1 MTYFPADPDVFR
13 PGLPGNATPSSQLLE
28 NVDTAY
34 VEYGPPIFGP
44 VVCSLGT
51 TFDSDQVVCEIDL
64 PANEDNV
71 PVYCRIRW
79 RGTTGHTATV
89 TFEVDDGG
97 TVDTDTDTN
106 TSSSYT
112 TTSLLVTPTSNNYPR
127 VARLWLRTSTLGQ
140 IAQIISVVV
149 GYAPPSYPTDVT
161 AVGVGIFGGA
171 WASGNYPIPR
181 EVIGR
186 AHNNLRGIARDRPAG
201 LAGGITRVVWGAATP
216 SAGPVYEVSGDTWT
230 QVERWLQPGS
240 DEGRR
245 YYRLCMLLSGD
256 DPEARMTIGSYVW
269 AISGTGWH
277 ETVVQI
283 SLNEGMRC
291 AIYMRSSSAG
301 DVVMNTW
308 QVQRAA
314 PPVTY
319 DDVAVCYRSPGG
331 AGDYADA
338 DGVGELLCD
347 GSGLRIFAISMWAK
361 AAVGADATSIVP
373 FEVSDD
379 GAPGLRCAYTSGEL
393 EVTLTDDSAAASGG
407 EIVIQSTNAAYH
419 HLFITSRAEA
429 PAFDSEGTQLWY
441 DGVSVIDGSPLV
453 GVFATAIAK
462 LRLFARHNG
471 SLPFPGDIANVA
483 VFDALPPS
491 VEITALAS
499 AGVTHNAR
507 NPAGRWRRRRPA
519 VYFCDGDPAGSGPIA
534 SVGRLAAALS
544 FSGDITI
551 EAL

>member
-1 MTYFPADPDVFR
+1 MTYFPADPDAFR
-13 PGLPGNATPSSQLLE
+13 PGLPGNATPPSSLLE
-28 NVDTAY
+28 NADSAY
-34 VEYGPPIFGP
+34 IDYGPPIFGP

-140 IAQIISVVV
+140 VAQIISVVI
-149 GYAPPSYPTDVT
+149 GYAPPSTPTDMT
-161 AVGVGIFGGA
+161 AAGVGLFLGAWGGA
-171 WASGNYPIPR
+171 DDPIPR

-201 LAGGITRVVWGAATP
+201 LAGGITRAVWGAATP
-216 SAGPVYEVSGDTWT
+216 SAGPVYEVSGNTWT

-277 ETVVQI
+277 EAVVQI

-319 DDVAVCYRSPGG
+319 PVVAALYRSPGA

-338 DGVGELLCD
+338 AIGDLAFD
-347 GSGLRIFAISMWAK
+347 GSGLGVLAVSCWVK
-361 AAVGADATSIVP
+361 AAVGADSPGFIAWAI
-373 FEVSDD
+373 SDD
-379 GAPGLRCAYTSGEL
+379 GSPGFALRFDGG
-393 EVTLTDDSAAASGG
+393 EVTVPLTDDAGATADEIQG
-407 EIVIQSTNAAYH
+407 EATDGAWH
-419 HLFITSRAEA
+419 HVFACTRAGFPDFA
-429 PAFDSEGTQLWY
+429 DGVQYWY
-441 DGVSVIDGSPLV
+441 DGDCLADGV
-453 GVFATAIAK
+453 GPPAGPFATAVS
-462 LRLFARHNG
+462 LFRLFAGHDDADR
-471 SLPFPGDIANVA
+471 LAGDLANVA
-483 VFDALPPS
+483 CFTSLPAS
-491 VEITALAS
+491 VEISALYA
-499 AGVTHNAR
+499 AGVAHDAR
-507 NPAGRWRRRRPA
+507 NPSGRWRRRKPA
-519 VYFCDGDPAGSGPIA
+519 AYYRDADVAGVVA
-534 SVGRLAAALS
+534 SVGRLATALT
-544 FSGDITI
+544 FNGDITS